1 MGLGGRMGVWDGG
14 GRVVGI
20 PCLDALRG
28 CKKGCFHDEDGDSRG
43 VDLVCRRVI
52 MHPALGLVLPHLRRS
67 DMVPVCCYL
76 WHLLTCP
83 RTSNRNVASNVSACQ
98 VHA

>member
-28 CKKGCFHDEDGDSRG
+28 CKKGCVHDEDGDSRG

-52 MHPALGLVLPHLRRS
+52 MHPTLGLVLPHLRRS
-67 DMVPVCCYL
+67 DMVQCAATFGICRPVL
-76 WHLLTCP
+76 EH
-83 RTSNRNVASNVSACQ
+83 
-98 VHA
+98 HAERLH